1 MSENMIA
8 IGNEVPQVLRT
19 KQCLY
24 KALFKLLEGRAYED
38 ITVGQICRK
47 ADYSRAVFYN
57 HYHSKEEFF
66 EEIFNR
72 IIEVYHLK
80 LKKAEQENRLTQ
92 KYSYTAFF
100 KLLLRYREY
109 FLMLEKSGNQSLLVN
124 YFLREPEKLYP
135 LYADSQAPNSEAY
148 CKYFLRYH
156 AMGLTGACFEW
167 LKQEKPMPAEE
178 FVPIIEKLYGYKQ
191 FKLFLE

>member
-135 LYADSQAPNSEAY
+135 LYIYTQPLVVRWQDPI
-148 CKYFLRYH
+148 YFLLH
-156 AMGLTGACFEW
+156 VSVSL
-167 LKQEKPMPAEE
+167 P
-178 FVPIIEKLYGYKQ
+178 VPLHIL
-191 FKLFLE
+191 